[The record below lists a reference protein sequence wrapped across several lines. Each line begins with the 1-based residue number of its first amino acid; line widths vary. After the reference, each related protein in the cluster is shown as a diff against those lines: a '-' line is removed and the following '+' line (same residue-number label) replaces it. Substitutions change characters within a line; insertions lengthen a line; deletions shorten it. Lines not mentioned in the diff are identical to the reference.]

1 MADQKKWFKVWT
13 TLLIDSL
20 SMPVEDI
27 GRFTVLGC
35 LIASRGDNGIL
46 VTDRKALHT
55 LLQCKEIPPDFIKNF
70 NIEITEI
77 EGSCNGGLSVTMKN
91 WNKYQVDSTDKI
103 RGDKI
108 RVDKK
113 IEDPALF
120 INKLRENPA
129 YKKID
134 IDKELAKMDAWFLTP
149 KGKGRKKTK
158 AFIVNWLNK
167 IDVEIDTTIQTN
179 RDNSREKLKRDLKQ
193 AYQDREV
200 AQGFRDACA
209 PGDKRLPELI
219 QRIDNLTRKIGVIEK
234 KII

>member
-1 MADQKKWFKVWT
+1 MADQKKWFKAWT

-91 WNKYQVDSTDKI
+91 WNKYQIDSTGYERQQRYREAHSVTAKVTAKVTAQEK
-103 RGDKI
+103 RREEKRRVDKI

-113 IEDPALF
+113 EKTSKRETFHIPPLKEITDYCLERKNNVNPKTWLNHYEAKGWMIGKSPMKDWKAAIRTWEDE
-120 INKLRENPA
+120 K
-129 YKKID
+129 
-134 IDKELAKMDAWFLTP
+134 P
-149 KGKGRKKTK
+149 KGEQL
-158 AFIVNWLNK
+158 A
-167 IDVEIDTTIQTN
+167 
-179 RDNSREKLKRDLKQ
+179 
-193 AYQDREV
+193 
-200 AQGFRDACA
+200 
-209 PGDKRLPELI
+209 DKYKPL
-219 QRIDNLTRKIGVIEK
+219 
-234 KII
+234 